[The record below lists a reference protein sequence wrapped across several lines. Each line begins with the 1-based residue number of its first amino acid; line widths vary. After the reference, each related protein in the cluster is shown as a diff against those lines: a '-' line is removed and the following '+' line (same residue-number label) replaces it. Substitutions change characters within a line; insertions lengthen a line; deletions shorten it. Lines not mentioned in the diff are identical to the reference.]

1 MSENTP
7 VQLIVA
13 AYQDED
19 GAKNAVA
26 ELKKAKKEKLIAIKD
41 AAVLRKDEK
50 GKVHITETADMGGG
64 KGLAFGGVVG
74 GAVGVIA
81 GGALAGP
88 VAIGALIGGLAAKLR
103 DSGFD
108 NKRLERLGRSLT
120 PGSSALVAVV
130 EHKRVDDI
138 AQELEQAG
146 ADLVTAEVARN
157 IADQLETGHDVAYSV
172 LAADQGLA
180 AWQASAS
187 EKDAGAGAMVVGR
200 DEAVG
205 ARYLATEDGF
215 VVESID
221 ATNQG
226 VTADFFTGMK
236 RAGHHAGRAT
246 SEAWGTLKTAVQGA
260 RSKRS
265 KLYPSTTSP
274 LSSPL

>member
-41 AAVLRKDEK
+41 AAVLRKDGK

-81 GGALAGP
+81 GAALAGP

-108 NKRLERLGRSLT
+108 DKRLERLGRSLT

-130 EHKRVDDI
+130 EHKWVDDI

-146 ADLVTAEVARN
+146 ADLVTAEVARD

-172 LAADQGLA
+172 LATDQGLA

-236 RAGHHAGRAT
+236 RAGHHAGRAA
-246 SEAWGTLKTAVQGA
+246 SEAWGSSKTAVQGA
-260 RSKRS
+260 RTKRS

>member
-41 AAVLRKDEK
+41 AAVLRKDGK

-81 GGALAGP
+81 GAALAGP

-108 NKRLERLGRSLT
+108 DKRLERLGRSLT

-130 EHKRVDDI
+130 EHKWVDDI

-146 ADLVTAEVARN
+146 ADLVTAEVARD

-172 LAADQGLA
+172 LATDQGLA

-221 ATNQG
+221 ATKQG